1 MKKDIIDNSML
12 RLSFDVTRRCNLNC
26 KYCFKGDSQNKDI
39 TKEIVDKTIKE
50 MKGVYIAQIR
60 FFGGEPFLN
69 PEMIEYIIDKLIQEH
84 ILFTS
89 INVFTNGTIRSERI
103 VNAFNKA
110 LRYFDEIAEEVEAT
124 QNALKPYIQ
133 FGSDALTESAQE
145 MVSGKAIQMLISGSD
160 NANSNLDDVQ
170 KTVDYYNSKITGSFV
185 ALNPYD
191 EVTYNV
197 IAVEGNAEKN
207 VTQIVDAPVSF
218 QYYRKIINQY
228 CIMQNWEDEPQKRY
242 IDKALSIS
250 VDGNVYVGCS
260 MPYERIEHEY
270 IFNINDCN
278 NDFFDRVDEWCY
290 KHNISSKANRMRE
303 VYQLLSLFKE
313 KNIPMKNVSETDYTS
328 MSKLNE
334 IITAQETIG
343 AKLHKDYPFL
353 LHTELEIMAIAYT
366 CLIMI
371 EKGMLD
377 MDSIKLYLY
386 ESTYMDARTILS
398 VNEEYFRGLIEFFKN
413 KNKQKEDSNDK

>member
-110 LRYFDEIAEEVEAT
+110 LKYFDEIAEEVEAT

-133 FGSDALTESAQE
+133 FGSDAFTESAQE

-170 KTVDYYNSKITGSFV
+170 KTIDYYNSKITGSFV

-191 EVTYNV
+191 KVTYNV

-218 QYYRKIINQY
+218 QYYRKIINKY
-228 CIMQNWEDEPQKRY
+228 CIMQYWEDEPQKRY

-260 MPYERIEHEY
+260 MPYERIEHEC

-290 KHNISSKANRMRE
+290 RHNISSKANRIRE
-303 VYQLLSLFKE
+303 IYQLLSFFKE
-313 KNIPMKNVSETDYTS
+313 KNIPMKNVSETDYSS

-343 AKLHKDYPFL
+343 AKLHKDYPYL
-353 LHTELEIMAIAYT
+353 LHTELEIMATAYT

>member
-1 MKKDIIDNSML
+1 MKKDIIDNSMF
-12 RLSFDVTRRCNLNC
+12 RLSFDITRRCNLNC
-26 KYCFKGDSQNKDI
+26 KYCSKGDSQNKDI
-39 TKEIVDKTIKE
+39 TKEIVDKAIKE
-50 MKGVYIAQIR
+50 LKDVYIAQIR

-160 NANSNLDDVQ
+160 NANSNLDNVQ

-191 EVTYNV
+191 KVTYNV

-218 QYYRKIINQY
+218 QYYRKIINRY
-228 CIMQNWEDEPQKRY
+228 CIMQNWEDEPNKRY
-242 IDKALSIS
+242 IDKTLSIS
-250 VDGNVYVGCS
+250 VDGNVYVGCL
-260 MPYERIEHEY
+260 MPYERIEHEC

-290 KHNISSKANRMRE
+290 KHNISSKANRIRE
-303 VYQLLSLFKE
+303 VYLLLSLFKE
-313 KNIPMKNVSETDYTS
+313 KNIPMKNVLETDYTS

-386 ESTYMDARTILS
+386 ESTHMDARTILS

-413 KNKQKEDSNDK
+413 KNEQKEDSNDK

>member
-12 RLSFDVTRRCNLNC
+12 RLSFDITRRCNLNC

-110 LRYFDEIAEEVEAT
+110 LKYFDEIAEEVEAT

-133 FGSDALTESAQE
+133 FGSDAFTESAQE

-191 EVTYNV
+191 KVTYNV

-218 QYYRKIINQY
+218 QYYRKIINKY

-260 MPYERIEHEY
+260 MPYERIEHEC

-290 KHNISSKANRMRE
+290 RHNISSKANRIRE
-303 VYQLLSLFKE
+303 IYQLLSFFKE
-313 KNIPMKNVSETDYTS
+313 KNIPMKNVSETDYSS

-353 LHTELEIMAIAYT
+353 LHTEIEIMAIAYT

-386 ESTYMDARTILS
+386 DCSYMDSRTILS

-413 KNKQKEDSNDK
+413 KNEQKEDSNDK

>member
-1 MKKDIIDNSML
+1 
-12 RLSFDVTRRCNLNC
+12 
-26 KYCFKGDSQNKDI
+26 
-39 TKEIVDKTIKE
+39 
-50 MKGVYIAQIR
+50 
-60 FFGGEPFLN
+60 
-69 PEMIEYIIDKLIQEH
+69 
-84 ILFTS
+84 
-89 INVFTNGTIRSERI
+89 
-103 VNAFNKA
+103 
-110 LRYFDEIAEEVEAT
+110 
-124 QNALKPYIQ
+124 
-133 FGSDALTESAQE
+133 
-145 MVSGKAIQMLISGSD
+145 
-160 NANSNLDDVQ
+160 
-170 KTVDYYNSKITGSFV
+170 
-185 ALNPYD
+185 
-191 EVTYNV
+191 
-197 IAVEGNAEKN
+197 
-207 VTQIVDAPVSF
+207 
-218 QYYRKIINQY
+218 
-228 CIMQNWEDEPQKRY
+228 
-242 IDKALSIS
+242 
-250 VDGNVYVGCS
+250 
-260 MPYERIEHEY
+260 
-270 IFNINDCN
+270 
-278 NDFFDRVDEWCY
+278 
-290 KHNISSKANRMRE
+290 MRE

>member
-12 RLSFDVTRRCNLNC
+12 RLSFDITRRCNLNC

-110 LRYFDEIAEEVEAT
+110 LKYFDEIAEEVEAT

-133 FGSDALTESAQE
+133 FGSDAFTESAQE

-191 EVTYNV
+191 KVTYNV

-218 QYYRKIINQY
+218 QYYRKIINKY

-260 MPYERIEHEY
+260 MPYERIEHEC

-290 KHNISSKANRMRE
+290 RHNISSKANRIRE
-303 VYQLLSLFKE
+303 IYQLLSFFKE
-313 KNIPMKNVSETDYTS
+313 KNIPMKNVSETDYSS

-353 LHTELEIMAIAYT
+353 LHTEIEIMAIAYT